1 MDEQKHECVKEN
13 APGASTDVDSVIELK
28 KRYDEALKENMKLR
42 EDKAKLVNNF
52 INNNPAEGD
61 GEDKKKPE
69 DEKPVVKIIK
79 TEEQLAKEFDAMIK
93 THPSNLDYAKKVI
106 EMDDW
111 HRENKG
117 ESIFLPKGRNVNVT
131 ENERATAD
139 RVHDAFKD
147 AIEASNGDP
156 KAFDSYMSS
165 ICPGRFPEKKIPLK

>member
-1 MDEQKHECVKEN
+1 MDEQKHEGVKEN

-61 GEDKKKPE
+61 GEDKKPE

>member
-1 MDEQKHECVKEN
+1 MDEQKHEGVKET

-61 GEDKKKPE
+61 GEEKKKPE
-69 DEKPVVKIIK
+69 DEKPVVKVIK
-79 TEEQLAKEFDAMIK
+79 TEEQLAKEFADVVK
-93 THPSNLDYAKKVI
+93 TKPTNLDYAKKVV

-111 HRENKG
+111 YRENKG

-131 ENERATAD
+131 ANERDTAD
-139 RVHDAFKD
+139 RVNAAFKD
-147 AIEASNGDP
+147 AIEAANGDP
-156 KAFDSYMSS
+156 KAFDSYMAN
-165 ICPGRFPEKKIPLK
+165 ICPGRFPEKKLPK

>member
-1 MDEQKHECVKEN
+1 MDEKNTNGVQEMTP
-13 APGASTDVDSVIELK
+13 AASTDVDSVIELK
-28 KRYDEALKENMKLR
+28 KRYDEALRENQKLR
-42 EDKAKLVNNF
+42 EDKSKLVNNF
-52 INNNPAEGD
+52 INNNPVEGD
-61 GEDKKKPE
+61 GDEKKKPE

-93 THPSNLDYAKKVI
+93 THPSNLDFAKKVI

-139 RVHDAFKD
+139 RVHDAFND

-156 KAFDSYMSS
+156 KAFDSYMST
-165 ICPGRFPEKKIPLK
+165 ICPGRFPEKKIPIK

>member
-1 MDEQKHECVKEN
+1 MDEQKHDGVKEN

-61 GEDKKKPE
+61 GEEKKKPE
-69 DEKPVVKIIK
+69 DEKPVVKVIK
-79 TEEQLAKEFDAMIK
+79 TEEQLAKEFADVVK
-93 THPSNLDYAKKVI
+93 TKPTNLDYAKKVV

-111 HRENKG
+111 YRENKG

-131 ENERATAD
+131 ANERDTAD
-139 RVHDAFKD
+139 RVNAAFKD
-147 AIEASNGDP
+147 AIEAANGDP
-156 KAFDSYMSS
+156 KAFDSYIAN
-165 ICPGRFPEKKIPLK
+165 ICPGRFPEKKLPK

>member
-1 MDEQKHECVKEN
+1 MDEQKHEGVKET

-61 GEDKKKPE
+61 GEEKKKPE

-79 TEEQLAKEFDAMIK
+79 TEEQLAKEFADVVK
-93 THPSNLDYAKKVI
+93 TKPTNLDYAKKVV

-111 HRENKG
+111 YRENKG

-131 ENERATAD
+131 ANERDTAD
-139 RVHDAFKD
+139 RVNAAFKD
-147 AIEASNGDP
+147 AIEAANGDP
-156 KAFDSYMSS
+156 KAFDSYMAN
-165 ICPGRFPEKKIPLK
+165 ICPGRFPEKKLPK